1 METKHTPGPW
11 FVMGIDGNGDIQVS
25 GHPFYIGH
33 SDPLYHCIVTGN
45 NEAERKANAALIAA
59 APETAAERDRLAA
72 INAELVAAL
81 ERILYAHDNH
91 GNGAAMGEAILC
103 QQYAAQARA
112 ALAKS
117 K

>member
-1 METKHTPGPW
+1 METKHTPQLP
-11 FVMGIDGNGDIQVS
+11 DLESAPTND
-25 GHPFYIGH
+25 
-33 SDPLYHCIVTGN
+33 T
-45 NEAERKANAALIAA
+45 AALTCYALDWR
-59 APETAAERDRLAA
+59 ELSHEFKAERDKLAA

-91 GNGAAMGEAILC
+91 GNGAAMGDAILC